1 MTGTSNEDL
10 DAFVL
15 SSSKTRW
22 QKVAMIIVT
31 VSLECERNGI
41 NVSDDAIAA
50 HIRSLVDDGKLQSQG
65 NLSRWRHCEVKLPD

>member
-65 NLSRWRHCEVKLPD
+65 NLSRWRHSEVKLPD